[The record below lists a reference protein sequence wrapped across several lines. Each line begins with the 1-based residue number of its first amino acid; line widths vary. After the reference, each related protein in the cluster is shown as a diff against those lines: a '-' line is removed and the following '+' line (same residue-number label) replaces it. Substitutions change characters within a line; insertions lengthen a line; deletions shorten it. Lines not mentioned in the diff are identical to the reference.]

1 MKKQNFKTVAVYIIA
16 AIVGIITIV
25 AAIWQIKTPSADPLD
40 IMYTLCIGGIISCSI
55 VGFYRLNN
63 KKYSIA
69 EAERPFGVSI
79 LWMAIVI
86 LGIGIWSFISSGAI
100 VPVCIALVF
109 AILFAIWGF
118 VVMSD
123 K

>member
-1 MKKQNFKTVAVYIIA
+1 M
-16 AIVGIITIV
+16 
-25 AAIWQIKTPSADPLD
+25 PSTDPLD
-40 IMYTLCIGGIISCSI
+40 IMYTLCIGGIISCST
-55 VGFYRLNN
+55 VGFYRLNS

-69 EAERPFGVSI
+69 EAERPFGVSL
-79 LWMAIVI
+79 LWMAIVL
-86 LGIGIWSFISSGAI
+86 LGTGIWSIITSGAI

-118 VVMSD
+118 GVMSD